1 MKEKNIQTLADLL
14 AKAVGIEAKPQP
26 EDTIEAAIEKL
37 EKDKETKKLA
47 KSVEDTLP
55 DDKKEDLKEEMCD
68 LYTSTITSPIWDY
81 VARKYNGTPD
91 LKSWADLQLTKSDL
105 CGDVDE
111 EAEWDDIGID
121 DNDFDRENG
130 ITYDDIDQFLATV
143 PLDDFIDYYDDDEL
157 DVQYGDQDQFIKDR
171 DYCACADYDDDDL
184 AHCQCKID
192 QEILDC
198 TDPHQLREALSIQQ
212 RLRKAIKMRAKA
224 AQIALK
230 RKIAMMK
237 RASPEKIQQRAR
249 RLAIR
254 MLKSKFSG
262 NKPFSDLGYSDR
274 ERVEKIIDSKPAL
287 VNALQRKM
295 VPIVR
300 KIEQERFQHN
310 VG

>member
-14 AKAVGIEAKPQP
+14 AKSVGIKAQEQP

-47 KSVEDTLP
+47 KSVEDVLP
-55 DDKKEDLKEEMCD
+55 ESQEDLKEEMCD
-68 LYTSTITSPIWDY
+68 LYTSTISSPIWDY
-81 VARKYNGTPD
+81 VAQKYNGTPD

-105 CGDVDE
+105 CDDVDE
-111 EAEWDDIGID
+111 EAEWDDLD
-121 DNDFDRENG
+121 LSDNDYDRENG

-143 PLDDFIDYYDDDEL
+143 PLDDFVNYYDDGEL
-157 DVQYGDQDQFIKDR
+157 DVQYGDQDQFMKDPE
-171 DYCACADYDDDDL
+171 YCACADYSDDEL
-184 AHCQCKID
+184 AQCQCKIN

-224 AQIALK
+224 SQIALK

-254 MLKSKFSG
+254 MLKSKFAG
-262 NKPFSDLGYSDR
+262 NKPFNELGYSDR
-274 ERVEKIIDSKPAL
+274 ERVEKIVDSKPAL

-300 KIEQERFQHN
+300 KIEQERFSHN
-310 VG
+310 AA